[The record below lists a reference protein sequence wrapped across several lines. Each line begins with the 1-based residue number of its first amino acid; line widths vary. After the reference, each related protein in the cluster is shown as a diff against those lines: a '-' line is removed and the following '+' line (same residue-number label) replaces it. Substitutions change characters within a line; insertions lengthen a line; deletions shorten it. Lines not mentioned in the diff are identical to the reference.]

1 MFRGLSKI
9 DFVQINS
16 GKVYQ
21 ELPQTTSTRNTYNFA
36 NIKIEFVKNQSI
48 LVAINTF

>member
-21 ELPQTTSTRNTYNFA
+21 ELPQTTCTRNAYNFA
-36 NIKIEFVKNQSI
+36 NIKIEFVKNQP
-48 LVAINTF
+48 F